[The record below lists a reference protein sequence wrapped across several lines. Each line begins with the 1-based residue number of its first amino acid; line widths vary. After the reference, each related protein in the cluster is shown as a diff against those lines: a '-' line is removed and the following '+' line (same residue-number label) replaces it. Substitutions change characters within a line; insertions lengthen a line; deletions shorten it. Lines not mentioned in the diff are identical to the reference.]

1 MSAMS
6 QTAVTFEELLGDFEA
21 TTARWKQFFTTHPEA
36 AKVDTDIAGT
46 KSIEGLVCHIYVA
59 SIRTTERL
67 LGEPFSEPGSTDTL
81 AAAWALEARAT
92 TNLRRFFHSATDGTY
107 DEILRFQTRA
117 GEIAASRRKLCL
129 HIFVHAI
136 RHWAQIGTIVR
147 QHGYPPGWMQ
157 DILGSEA
164 IR

>member
-1 MSAMS
+1 MDHA
-6 QTAVTFEELLGDFEA
+6 AVTFEELLGDFEA
-21 TTARWKQFFTTHPEA
+21 TTARWKQFFTTHPDA
-36 AKVDTDIAGT
+36 AKVATDIAGT
-46 KSIEGLVCHIYVA
+46 KSIEALVCHIYLA

-67 LGEPFSEPGSTDTL
+67 LSEPFSEPGSTDNL
-81 AAAWALEARAT
+81 AAAWALEARAIA
-92 TNLRRFFHSATDGTY
+92 NLRRFFETATDSTY

-117 GEIAASRRKLCL
+117 AGEIVASRRKLCL

-147 QHGYPPGWMQ
+147 QHGYPPGWVQ
-157 DILGSEA
+157 DILGSKA